1 MGIYERG
8 KVEQK
13 HPHTRKSGSV
23 YLTSKLTTQPATESA
38 TPTCPEKGPEEGLA
52 NTSLIIIDED
62 ELNFNNESQVIQRII
77 EEYERRLQEQ
87 LALARQDIATELEQQ
102 IQVS

>member
-1 MGIYERG
+1 M
-8 KVEQK
+8 QK
-13 HPHTRKSGSV
+13 
-23 YLTSKLTTQPATESA
+23 LTQPATES
-38 TPTCPEKGPEEGLA
+38 PERTCPDQESAGGVA

-77 EEYERRLQEQ
+77 EEYEKRLQEQ

-102 IQVS
+102 IKVSGTGRHVACNSIHCTVSVNQN